1 MQIEQDQSV
10 CPVCGVPGLAFFPV
24 VHHMLC
30 AYVGPQYDFAATA
43 AGLVCPK
50 CRRAL
55 GKSDAEIVGT
65 SARCVDCS
73 AEFVVSPPAS
83 PRAARIDQ

>member
-1 MQIEQDQSV
+1 MQIEEDQSA
-10 CPVCGVPGLAFFPV
+10 CPVCGAAGLVFSPV

-50 CRRAL
+50 CRRELIA
-55 GKSDAEIVGT
+55 SEAEIVGT
-65 SARCVDCS
+65 SARCVDCR
-73 AEFVVSPPAS
+73 AEFVVSPSPAS
-83 PRAARIDQ
+83 PRAERVD

>member
-1 MQIEQDQSV
+1 MQIEEDQSA
-10 CPVCGVPGLAFFPV
+10 CPVCGAAGLVFSPV

-43 AGLVCPK
+43 AGLACPK
-50 CRRAL
+50 CRREL
-55 GKSDAEIVGT
+55 GASDAEIVGT
-65 SARCVDCS
+65 SARCVDCR

-83 PRAARIDQ
+83 PRAVRVD